1 MGASGD
7 RAEGPTSK
15 VDHIVYATPDLSR
28 GVDEIENLTGVRASV
43 GGTHP
48 AWGTRNALIALAPA
62 SYLEIIA
69 PDPEQPSPKKPRIFG
84 LDDLDESRL
93 AAWFVNARNLQ
104 SLRYDAVRN
113 GVPLGEVKPGS
124 RRRADGVQLSWQLT
138 DPLSPVADGVVPFFI
153 DWGDSP
159 HPALTA
165 ARGASLIDLRAEH
178 PDAENVQRMLTL
190 LELDLPLKR
199 GLRPQLIATLD
210 CPRGRVELR

>member
-1 MGASGD
+1 MTVL
-7 RAEGPTSK
+7 RPTLK

-28 GVDEIENLTGVRASV
+28 GVDEIENLTGIRASV

-113 GVPLGEVKPGS
+113 GVPLGDVKPGS
-124 RRRADGVQLSWQLT
+124 RRRADGSIERTRPLCVYPKVARWSGRGGT
-138 DPLSPVADGVVPFFI
+138 DDAANFSCVSP
-153 DWGDSP
+153 
-159 HPALTA
+159 
-165 ARGASLIDLRAEH
+165 
-178 PDAENVQRMLTL
+178 
-190 LELDLPLKR
+190 
-199 GLRPQLIATLD
+199 
-210 CPRGRVELR
+210 